1 MPRESVSHT
10 FFVALTLC
18 VVCSVLVSAAAV
30 GLRPAQDRNREL
42 EIQKNI
48 VQAAGLSESAQPSAG
63 EVRELFDSVEKRLIE
78 LETGAYVSP
87 EAAAASGIDPNE
99 YDQRAAATDP
109 QMSVAIPPE
118 LNYAGIGRRE
128 KYSYVYLV
136 KNSDGSLDQI
146 VLPVYGQGLWSTL
159 YGFLALDADMRTIRG
174 LTFYEHGETPGLG
187 GEVDND
193 AWKAQWK
200 GKQAFN
206 EDYDVEIRVI
216 KGAVNPQDELAM
228 YKIDGLSGATI
239 TSNAVTNLLRYW
251 LGEHGFGPYLVKLRA
266 ERGQNG

>member
-1 MPRESVSHT
+1 MPRESATHT
-10 FFVALTLC
+10 FLVALTLC

-42 EIQKNI
+42 EIQRNI
-48 VQAAGLSESAQPSAG
+48 VQAAGLSESAEPSDSQI
-63 EVRELFDSVEKRLIE
+63 RELFTQVEKRLID
-78 LETGAYVSP
+78 LETGAYISP
-87 EAAAASGIDPNE
+87 EQAESAGIDPNE
-99 YDQRAAATDP
+99 YDQREAASNPDRSIP
-109 QMSVAIPPE
+109 IPPE
-118 LNYAGIGRRE
+118 LDYAGIGRRE

-159 YGFLALDADMRTIRG
+159 YGFLALDANMRTIRG

-187 GEVDND
+187 GEIDNP
-193 AWKAQWK
+193 AWKDQWK

-206 EDYDVEIRVI
+206 EDYDVQIRVI
-216 KGAVNPQDELAM
+216 KGAVDPQDELAM

-251 LGEHGFGPYLVKLRA
+251 LGDHGFGPYLANLRA
-266 ERGQNG
+266 ERE